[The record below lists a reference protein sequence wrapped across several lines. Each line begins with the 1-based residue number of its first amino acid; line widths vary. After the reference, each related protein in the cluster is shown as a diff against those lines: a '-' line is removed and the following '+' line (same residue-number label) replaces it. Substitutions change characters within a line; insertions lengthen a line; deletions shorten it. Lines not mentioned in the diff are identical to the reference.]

1 MTSTALHAVFLFP
14 AALEALGEPIKPYL
28 SETPR
33 GLCILCREIDT
44 GGAFVEVTLEGTTA
58 GGHPV
63 EVELM
68 LPANMV
74 RMVVSSHSEAGFGFQ
89 QAHESAVVASRPVGA
104 AAIQT
109 APTAVA
115 SSFQAPSTAGD
126 EISQVEG

>member
-44 GGAFVEVTLEGTTA
+44 GGAFVEMTIEGTTA
-58 GGHPV
+58 DGRQA

-68 LPANMV
+68 LPSNMV
-74 RMVVSSHSEAGFGFQ
+74 RMVVSSHSDAGFGFQ
-89 QAHESAVVASRPVGA
+89 HMQEQTVVSARS
-104 AAIQT
+104 T
-109 APTAVA
+109 AAVA
-115 SSFQAPSTAGD
+115 VKAEPATAAPSAKPTCAAGD
-126 EISQVEG
+126 EKSQVEG